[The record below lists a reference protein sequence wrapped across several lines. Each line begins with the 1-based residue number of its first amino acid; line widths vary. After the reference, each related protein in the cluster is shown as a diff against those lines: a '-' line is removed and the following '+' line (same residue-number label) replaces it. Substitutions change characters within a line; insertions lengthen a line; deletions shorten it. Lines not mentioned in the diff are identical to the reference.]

1 MFFLLSSKIL
11 IINHVQKSFTVD
23 NPRVFYNP
31 VKVHA
36 FLQISCLVIYI
47 FILSLPSFQQLFNIK
62 YLSYRLKFLHM
73 KLVYLL
79 GLKYLLTMIS
89 INGSK
94 MFLNFNLKKIHN
106 NQNIF
111 TEWLLHTFTN
121 YYIQK
126 VSKKQ
131 LIDWFTRVKQNL
143 TLSAGLFSP
152 SFFTLSCE
160 DLAIIIARRK
170 TRWCF
175 GLLLNRNSFC
185 AWNFGWLHILYMKLK
200 DTYKEIF
207 RLVYY

>member
-23 NPRVFYNP
+23 NPRDFYNP

-36 FLQISCLVIYI
+36 FLQISWLVIYI

-152 SFFTLSCE
+152 SFFTFSVVRTLP
-160 DLAIIIARRK
+160 
-170 TRWCF
+170 
-175 GLLLNRNSFC
+175 LLLPEGRLDDVLGSCLTETVFVLEILGGSTSC
-185 AWNFGWLHILYMKLK
+185 IWN
-200 DTYKEIF
+200 
-207 RLVYY
+207 